1 MTAFHLL
8 LAAVFPALVIVAAL
22 KDLTSFTIPNWIS
35 LVLLAA
41 FVPAALT
48 GGMAWP
54 LFGLHFAVFAAALVA
69 GMGMYALGWI
79 GGGDAK
85 LFAVSGLWLGAGG
98 AVPFVTVTALA
109 GGALAVILVSLRH
122 DFVRTHVPAGP
133 AWVERLRQPKGD
145 APYGV
150 AIAIG
155 GLAALP
161 LASLNLGI
169 LGFS

>member
-1 MTAFHLL
+1 MSAFHLL

-35 LVLLAA
+35 LALLAA
-41 FVPAALT
+41 FAPAALT
-48 GGMAWP
+48 GHMPWP
-54 LFGLHFAVFAAALVA
+54 TFGLHFAVFAAALVG
-69 GMGMYALGWI
+69 GMAMYALGWI

-85 LFAVSGLWLGAGG
+85 LFAVSGLWIGAGG
-98 AVPFVTVTALA
+98 FLPFVLVTAVA
-109 GGALAVILVSLRH
+109 GGALAVLLVSLRH
-122 DFVRTHVPAGP
+122 DFVRAHIPAGP

-161 LASLNLGI
+161 LASLNLTG
-169 LGFS
+169 LGLG